1 VQVLQVNSVVTK
13 SPGKSMVT
21 EVLDRLA
28 SLKGSRN
35 WAVAHIQF
43 SSGCC
48 ISSLHHFK
56 ELKTAT
62 DSSGQKHVA
71 ILDLRKLVSENNV
84 LP

>member
-1 VQVLQVNSVVTK
+1 MQVLQVDSMVTK
-13 SPGKSMVT
+13 SPGKSI
-21 EVLDRLA
+21 LDRLA

-35 WAVAHIQF
+35 WVVAHIKLNL
-43 SSGCC
+43 GCC
-48 ISSLHHFK
+48 SSSLLHCM

-71 ILDLRKLVSENNV
+71 VLDLRKLVSENSV